1 MVLCNYNYF
10 QGAIGHLLGAAGAV
24 EAIFAVLAI
33 HHVSN
38 CGCLTPWKIDV
49 KTLNPL
55 YEFLIDSTELFGD
68 LTMRRACLAGLLE
81 HELIMKHDNF

>member
-1 MVLCNYNYF
+1 MALCNYNNF

-38 CGCLTPWKIDV
+38 CGL
-49 KTLNPL
+49 
-55 YEFLIDSTELFGD
+55 
-68 LTMRRACLAGLLE
+68 LAPCIIE
-81 HELIMKHDNF
+81 VETV

>member
-38 CGCLTPWKIDV
+38 CGCLTRKIDV

-68 LTMRRACLAGLLE
+68 LMMRRACLAGLLE